1 MVTHPR
7 EAASGEETT
16 SPVSRKRDRSDLER
30 NSAKP
35 TYENSSDDET
45 DRVEIVELT
54 ESESK
59 DEEAASDGEYSPKKQ
74 KTGE

>member
-7 EAASGEETT
+7 DSTTEETT

-59 DEEAASDGEYSPKKQ
+59 DEEAAASDGEYSPKKQ